1 MTPEEIKQAI
11 DSIPTRTDE
20 ELVNAWKNITVQK
33 DNKSR
38 ELYKP
43 ILLAIEAYRKKTNKA
58 ITLAEPEIKKGKSN
72 ETDEENNQQSE

>member
-1 MTPEEIKQAI
+1 MTPEEIKQTIA
-11 DSIPTRTDE
+11 SIPTRTDE

-43 ILLAIEAYRKKTNKA
+43 IIQAIEAHRKKTNKS
-58 ITLAEPEIKKGKSN
+58 IILLEPEVRKELNKTN
-72 ETDEENNQQSE
+72 EENNQQSE